1 MDLIGNRTLRSVLRE
16 RVAQQP
22 EKSFIHFE
30 DRKGIYF
37 EKNYGDFYQEVM
49 RFSNALL
56 KLGIKKGDH
65 VVLHLP
71 NNMEFFTA
79 WYALAEIGGIMVPT
93 NILSSA
99 DEMTYIIAHSEAVLI
114 ITEET
119 YIEKFVSIQSTT
131 PTIQNI
137 IITRQQDNADGVLY
151 FSELIKNESDHNVHF
166 PTVSS
171 EDIVALLYTSGTTSK
186 PKGVQVTHANYIYT
200 GELMA
205 RSIALTPE
213 DRTFIVLPLF
223 HGNAQYYSTM
233 SAIMVG
239 AGIAVTEK
247 FSASR
252 YFTQAKALGGTVG
265 SLFAAP
271 IRMILAKDYKKEEA
285 KDNPLRLVLFA
296 QSVAEHQLVQ
306 FEEQFDVKLLQ
317 LYGLTETVG
326 IPLINPLFGIRKN
339 MSIGR
344 PSIGYEVQLVDEH
357 GNPVNNGEIGQIAVK
372 GIPGRTLMKGYFK
385 NEQATNDTIKDNW
398 LLTGDNARIDED
410 GYFYFVDRI
419 KDMIKRSGENVAA
432 NEVERVLT
440 EHPLVFEAAVI
451 GVPDDM
457 RDEAIKAYVILQ
469 AGAAVSEEALIAHC
483 WERLAK
489 FKVPDRIE
497 FVTDFPRTPVGKIQK
512 HVLRNTIFS

>member
-1 MDLIGNRTLRSVLRE
+1 MDLIGNRTLRSLLRE

-22 EKSFIHFE
+22 EKSFIRFE
-30 DRKGIYF
+30 DRNGIYF
-37 EKNYGDFYQEVM
+37 EKSYGDFYQEVM

-56 KLGIKKGDH
+56 KLGIKKGNH

-79 WYALAEIGGIMVPT
+79 WFALAEIGGIMVPT

-99 DEMTYIIAHSEAVLI
+99 DEMTYIIAHSEAVLV
-114 ITEET
+114 ITEED
-119 YIEKFVSIQSTT
+119 YLEKFVGIQSQT

-137 IITRQQDNADGVLY
+137 IVTRQLDNADDVLH
-151 FSELIKNESDHNVHF
+151 FSELIKDESDNNVNF
-166 PTVSS
+166 PGVSS

-186 PKGVQVTHANYIYT
+186 PKGVQVTHANYIYA

-205 RSIALTPE
+205 HSIALTPE

-252 YFTQAKALGGTVG
+252 YFKQAKTLGGTVG

-271 IRMILAKDYKKEEA
+271 IRMILAKDYEKEA
-285 KDNPLRLVLFA
+285 QDNPLRLIFFA
-296 QSVAEHQLVQ
+296 QSVAEHQLIQ

-344 PSIGYEVQLVDEH
+344 PSIGYDVQLVNEH
-357 GNPVNNGEIGQIAVK
+357 GIPVNQGEIGQIAVK

-385 NEQATNDTIKDNW
+385 NEQATNDTFKDNW

-419 KDMIKRSGENVAA
+419 KDMIKRSGENVATI
-432 NEVERVLT
+432 EVERVLT
-440 EHPLVFEAAVI
+440 EHPFVFEAAVI

-469 AGAAVSEEALIAHC
+469 TGAAISEEALIAHC
-483 WERLAK
+483 RERLAK

-512 HVLRNTIFS
+512 HLLRKAIFS

>member
-1 MDLIGNRTLRSVLRE
+1 MDLIGNRTLRTVIRE
-16 RVAQQP
+16 KVEQQP
-22 EKSFIHFE
+22 EKSFIRFE
-30 DRKGIYF
+30 DSSGNYF
-37 EKNYGDFYQEVM
+37 EKNYGNFYQEII
-49 RFSNALL
+49 RFGNALL

-79 WYALAEIGGIMVPT
+79 WFALAEIGGIMVPT
-93 NILSSA
+93 NVLSRA
-99 DEMTYIIAHSEAVLI
+99 DEMEYIISHAEAVLI
-114 ITEET
+114 ITEED
-119 YIEKFVSIQSTT
+119 YIEKFVSIKSKT
-131 PTIQNI
+131 PTLQNI
-137 IITRQQDNADGVLY
+137 IITRQQNSSEGVLY
-151 FSELIKNESDHNVHF
+151 FSELIKNESDNNVHF
-166 PTVSS
+166 PIVSS
-171 EDIVALLYTSGTTSK
+171 EDIVALLYTSGTTSR

-233 SAIMVG
+233 SAILVG
-239 AGIAVTEK
+239 ASIALTEK

-252 YFTQAKALGGTVG
+252 YFKQAKALGGTVG

-271 IRMILAKDYKKEEA
+271 IRMILAKDYEKEA
-285 KDNPLRLVLFA
+285 KDNPLRLILFA
-296 QSVAEHQLVQ
+296 QTVAEHQLVQ

-344 PSIGYEVQLVDEH
+344 PSIGYEVQLVDEQ
-357 GNPVNNGEIGQIAVK
+357 GIPVNQGEIGQIAVK

-385 NEQATNDTIKDNW
+385 NEQATNDTVLDNW
-398 LLTGDNARIDED
+398 LLTGDNARIDKD

-432 NEVERVLT
+432 NEVESVLT
-440 EHPLVFEAAVI
+440 EHPSVFEAAVI
-451 GVPDDM
+451 GVPDEM
-457 RDEAIKAYVILQ
+457 LDEAIKAYVILQ
-469 AGAAVSEEALIAHC
+469 TGATISEEALIAHC
-483 WERLAK
+483 RERLAK
-489 FKVPDRIE
+489 FKVPDSIE
-497 FVTDFPRTPVGKIQK
+497 FVADFPRTPVGKIQK
-512 HVLRNTIFS
+512 HVLRNAILS

>member
-1 MDLIGNRTLRSVLRE
+1 MDLIGNRTLHSVLRE

-22 EKSFIHFE
+22 EKSFIRFE
-30 DRKGIYF
+30 DRNGIYF
-37 EKNYGDFYQEVM
+37 EKSYGDFYQEVM
-49 RFSNALL
+49 CFSNALL

-79 WYALAEIGGIMVPT
+79 WFALSEIGGIMVPT
-93 NILSSA
+93 NILSPA

-114 ITEET
+114 ITEED
-119 YIEKFVSIQSTT
+119 YIEKFVSIQSQT
-131 PTIQNI
+131 PAIRNI
-137 IITRQQDNADGVLY
+137 IITRQQENADGVLY
-151 FSELIKNESDHNVHF
+151 FSELIKDESDNYMHF
-166 PTVSS
+166 PKVFT
-171 EDIVALLYTSGTTSK
+171 EDVVALLYTSGTTSK

-252 YFTQAKALGGTVG
+252 YFKQAKALGGTVG

-271 IRMILAKDYKKEEA
+271 IRMILAKDYEKEA
-285 KDNPLRLVLFA
+285 KDNPLRLILFA
-296 QSVAEHQLVQ
+296 QSVAEHQLIQ

-326 IPLINPLFGIRKN
+326 IPLINPVFGIRKN

-344 PSIGYEVQLVDEH
+344 PSIGYEVQLVNEH
-357 GNPVNNGEIGQIAVK
+357 GIPVNQGEIGQIAVK
-372 GIPGRTLMKGYFK
+372 GILGRTLMKGYFK
-385 NEQATNDTIKDNW
+385 NEQATNETYKDNW
-398 LLTGDNARIDED
+398 LMTGDNARIDED

-432 NEVERVLT
+432 NEVERVLA
-440 EHPLVFEAAVI
+440 EHPFVFEAAVI

-469 AGAAVSEEALIAHC
+469 TGAVISEEALIAHC
-483 WERLAK
+483 QERLAK

-512 HVLRNTIFS
+512 HVLRNAIFS